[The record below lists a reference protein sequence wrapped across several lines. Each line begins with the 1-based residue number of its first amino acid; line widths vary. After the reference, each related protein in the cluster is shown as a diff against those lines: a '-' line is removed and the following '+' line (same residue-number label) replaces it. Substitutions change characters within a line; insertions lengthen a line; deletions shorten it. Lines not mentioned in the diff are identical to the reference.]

1 MIWNVKY
8 GLAIDQS
15 RNPNQRSSSW
25 ATNYHHPNDDHKQV
39 FLGSVSNISV
49 KNISSP
55 TGGGNLLGQAL
66 ALPDSRKGC
75 RKFSRIIKYL
85 YLYLAYWQYKDQ
97 IQISNFSKE
106 IYYRFFSKCYTS
118 GWGDSDHSD
127 RQDKRTR
134 WTLGW
139 IHQVLNSVRLI
150 ERETSWLR
158 KWHFVTLGAWRRF
171 LGRRSW

>member
-1 MIWNVKY
+1 MLYFSVIWNVKY

-75 RKFSRIIKYL
+75 R
-85 YLYLAYWQYKDQ
+85 
-97 IQISNFSKE
+97 
-106 IYYRFFSKCYTS
+106 
-118 GWGDSDHSD
+118 
-127 RQDKRTR
+127 
-134 WTLGW
+134 GW
-139 IHQVLNSVRLI
+139 ITDFLVHVIFQVGVILTI
-150 ERETSWLR
+150 
-158 KWHFVTLGAWRRF
+158 VTDKTRGQDEHLDDYIRC
-171 LGRRSW
+171 